1 MDRFWQDQI
10 WLPPLY
16 FSNTEEKV
24 PILTGKHVQVEVLRQ
39 GEPEKI
45 DVSRINEGNQ
55 YSGDKSELHLTAR
68 DVLFYNCVFELSW
81 FPFDVQH
88 CSIDIKIPKQLRNYT
103 TLIPNRVEYKGK

>member
-1 MDRFWQDQI
+1 M
-10 WLPPLY
+10 Y
-16 FSNTEEKV
+16 
-24 PILTGKHVQVEVLRQ
+24 
-39 GEPEKI
+39 
-45 DVSRINEGNQ
+45 RINEGNQ